1 MNDSPSTRHGEPLWP
16 RPDAGRPP
24 LVGPLS
30 TTAEWQAHPGRI
42 LVLPVGA
49 TEQHGPHL
57 PVGLDFLHVERIA
70 AEIARRLDAAIL
82 PVLPFG
88 QSYEHSAFRGTF
100 SLRPET
106 MLGILRDL
114 ADEAE
119 RQGFTRLVIVN
130 GHGGNHV
137 LGTAVR
143 DLNRRDRP
151 LRTLL
156 FHFWEYGRVPSHLPP
171 GADIHAGFEE
181 TCITLALMPDV
192 VRTEEIRRPETEPVL
207 DGAVQRDLD
216 LIGLHLARPTGVW
229 GDPSGATAGHG
240 ATILDSVLEHVLP
253 AIRQRLAWCDAAPRY
268 VEHAP
273 LRVRPLVAADI
284 PAGMAL
290 CAASGWNQTAADWGL
305 FLDAAPGRSFAAVET
320 GRVVGTAATIDY
332 GPAVSWVSMVLVD
345 PARRRRGI
353 GTLLLA
359 AALDALAGRDSVKL
373 DATPEGRRVY
383 LGLGFHDEYPLA
395 RMEASRWTLADPG
408 GPPCRAMAE
417 ADLAEVIEL
426 DARAFGVPRPALVR
440 HLFAAAPRFA
450 AVATDDR
457 GRVRGFSLGRIGTRF
472 DHVGPVCG
480 TDPGVAA
487 ALLGHVSLA
496 CGHRPTIIDVPQRD
510 RAWTTLLASAGF
522 REQRPFMRMYRGG
535 NPCPG
540 DQAITFAVAGPEFG

>member
-1 MNDSPSTRHGEPLWP
+1 MGDPQSTPGGGPRWP
-16 RPDAGRPP
+16 RPEPGRPP

-30 TTAEWQAHPGRI
+30 TTDEWQAFPGRV

-57 PVGLDFLHVERIA
+57 PVGLDFLLAERIA
-70 AEIARRLDAAIL
+70 AEIARRLDAALL
-82 PVLPFG
+82 PALRIG
-88 QSYEHSAFRGTF
+88 QSYEHSAFRGSF

-114 ADEAE
+114 ADEAQ

-143 DLNRRDRP
+143 DLNRCDRP

-156 FHFWEYGRVPSHLPP
+156 FHVWEYGRLPSHLPP

-181 TCITLALMPDV
+181 TCMALAMMPDV
-192 VRTEEIRRPETEPVL
+192 VRTDAIRRPEPGPVL

-216 LIGLHLARPTGVW
+216 LIGLQLARPTGVW
-229 GDPSGATAGHG
+229 GDPSGATAERG
-240 ATILDSVLEHVLP
+240 AEILDSMLEHILP
-253 AIRQRLAWCDAAPRY
+253 AIRERLAWCDTAPRY
-268 VEHAP
+268 VDHAP
-273 LRVRPLVAADI
+273 LRVRPFVADDI

-290 CAASGWNQTAADWGL
+290 CAASGWNQTAGDWRV
-305 FLDAAPGRSFAAVET
+305 FLDAAPGRSFAAVEN

-345 PARRRRGI
+345 PGRRRRGI
-353 GTLLLA
+353 GTLLLN

-383 LGLGFHDEYPLA
+383 LGLGFRDEYPLA
-395 RMEASRWTLADPG
+395 RMEASRWTIAGPE
-408 GPPCRAMAE
+408 GPPCRAMVE
-417 ADLAEVIEL
+417 ADLPAVIDL
-426 DARAFGVPRPALVR
+426 DARAFGAPRPVLVR

-450 AVATDDR
+450 AVASDGR
-457 GRVRGFSLGRIGTRF
+457 GGLRGFALGRAGSRF

-480 TDPGVAA
+480 TDRATAA
-487 ALLGHVSLA
+487 ALLRHAASA
-496 CGHRPTIIDVPQRD
+496 CGDRPTIVDVPQRD
-510 RAWTTLLASAGF
+510 REWTTLLASAGF
-522 REQRPFMRMYRGG
+522 REQRPFMRMVRGH

-540 DQAITFAVAGPEFG
+540 DPALTFAVAGPEFG